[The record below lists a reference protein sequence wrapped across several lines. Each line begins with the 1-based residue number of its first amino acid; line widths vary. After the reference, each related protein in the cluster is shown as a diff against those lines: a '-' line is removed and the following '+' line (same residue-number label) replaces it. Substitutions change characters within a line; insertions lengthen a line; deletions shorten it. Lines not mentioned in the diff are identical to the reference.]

1 MDVTS
6 PITITLSHDRNKS
19 NWGLRRFKPG
29 EILKLKV
36 LELNGDRALIDFGN
50 FRATADI
57 KIPVTLGEN
66 LQVKVIESDKQ
77 LIMSVIKHGLET
89 PLSKNQGAHEVIRI
103 NDDFLKKIQAGF
115 RQITEQTTQ
124 IQTGKKELSIFINV
138 LNRLSSY
145 FEDFN
150 LRKNSAN
157 LIPQLTTYLE
167 NSGFFLE
174 KRLENVISH
183 FLENE
188 NALSNTELI
197 DLPDLKRIMGH
208 DLKANL
214 LRLHHMIE
222 NKEILQQVVDP
233 KVISLLT
240 RLIEPL
246 LADIATQQGRAIH
259 QLESPEPFQIF
270 TFTLPLRQDEQA
282 ARLKVY
288 YQKKHPEG
296 SKDGYLISL
305 LLNMDRL
312 GDVRTDFF
320 LLDKELTITFYVQE
334 KTAKREIDQ
343 HYHSLKEVLNNFFD
357 QVVMNVVVSESKVL
371 NFDREDMQLD
381 TEKRVDLR
389 V

>member
-6 PITITLSHDRNKS
+6 PITITLSRQRNGS
-19 NWGLRRFKPG
+19 NWGLRTVKPG

-66 LQVKVIESDKQ
+66 LQVKVLESGKQ
-77 LIMSVIKHGLET
+77 LIMNVIKNGLEN
-89 PLSKNQGAHEVIRI
+89 PVSKNQDAYEISII
-103 NDDFLKKIQAGF
+103 NDEFLKKIQAGL
-115 RQITEQTTQ
+115 RQIIEPTAQ
-124 IQTGKKELSIFINV
+124 IQTGQQELSTFINV
-138 LNRLSSY
+138 LNRLIFY
-145 FEDFN
+145 FQSFDLTEN
-150 LRKNSAN
+150 IAN
-157 LIPQLTTYLE
+157 LTAQLATYLE

-174 KRLENVISH
+174 KRLEDVISH

-188 NALSNTELI
+188 DAFSNPKII
-197 DLPDLKRIMGH
+197 DPPDLKRIIGH

-214 LRLHHMIE
+214 LRLHAPIE
-222 NKEILQQVVDP
+222 NKEPLQQIVDP
-233 KVISLLT
+233 KAISLLT

-246 LADIATQQGRAIH
+246 LADISMQQRRAIH
-259 QLESPEPFQIF
+259 QLESPEPYQVF
-270 TFTLPLRQDEQA
+270 TFTLPLGEDEQA

-288 YQKKHPEG
+288 YQKKHPQR
-296 SKDGYLISL
+296 SKDSYLISL
-305 LLNMDRL
+305 LLTMDRM

-334 KTAKREIDQ
+334 NTAKREIEQ
-343 HYHSLKEVLNNFFD
+343 HYRSLKEVLNNFFD
-357 QVVMNVVVSESKVL
+357 YVVLNVVVSESKVL
-371 NFDREDMQLD
+371 NFDREHVQLD
-381 TEKRVDLR
+381 TDKRVDLR